1 MKKNFLC
8 FVFFT
13 IGNITSWGQVSI
25 IIDRVTLDNVI
36 EAKDTGLYIS
46 HWGGGPSATMSVS
59 IKNTSH
65 NEIKLSQH
73 EDYEMYC
80 TYEYKGSLHKS
91 TDIYLSIDENH
102 PLVILP
108 DSTYNEILFTS
119 LYLPFTIVE
128 LSDIV
133 VYDHSLVLNE
143 VMKSFK
149 VVLCIGREKYISNN
163 NPIITRGDCFYYEQK
178 WSDN

>member
-108 DSTYNEILFTS
+108 DSTYNEILSTNLF
-119 LYLPFTIVE
+119 LPFHTIE
-128 LSDIV
+128 LTDV
-133 VYDHSLVLNE
+133 VIYDHSLVLNE
-143 VMKSFK
+143 AIASLKM
-149 VVLCIGREKYISNN
+149 VLRIGKEKYVSNN
-163 NPIITRGDCFYYEQK
+163 NPIVTRGDYFYYEQK
-178 WSDN
+178 WEDD